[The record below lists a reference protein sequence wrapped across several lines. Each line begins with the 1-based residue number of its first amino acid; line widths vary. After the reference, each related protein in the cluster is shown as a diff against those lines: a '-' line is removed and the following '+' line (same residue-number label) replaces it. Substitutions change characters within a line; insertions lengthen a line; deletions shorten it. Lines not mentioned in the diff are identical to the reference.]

1 MAKRSKKKVG
11 KASKARIVIV
21 TPTIEELLQNSN
33 NPKEASYK
41 ADIESSNLS
50 KACRLDK
57 DIRLSTYA
65 RCTSAFE
72 MDTVIFHATP
82 QIIDKLSSLSLL
94 RTLKKGE
101 VEVCTINL
109 EDLLFFTFHHME
121 NERVLQPFQP
131 LSFAMQDKA
140 PSHATI
146 LMIKAYRDFCNQFL
160 KIHGHE

>member
-11 KASKARIVIV
+11 KTNKARIVIV
-21 TPTIEELLQNSN
+21 TPTIEELLLNSN
-33 NPKEASYK
+33 NSKEVSYR
-41 ADIESSNLS
+41 ADIEGSNLS

-57 DIRLSTYA
+57 DVRLSTYA

-72 MDTVIFHATP
+72 MDTVIFHAAP

-109 EDLLFFTFHHME
+109 EDLLFFTFHQME
-121 NERVLQPFQP
+121 TKHGAHSFLP

-140 PSHATI
+140 PSLATI
-146 LMIKAYRDFCNQFL
+146 LTIKAYRDFCNQLL